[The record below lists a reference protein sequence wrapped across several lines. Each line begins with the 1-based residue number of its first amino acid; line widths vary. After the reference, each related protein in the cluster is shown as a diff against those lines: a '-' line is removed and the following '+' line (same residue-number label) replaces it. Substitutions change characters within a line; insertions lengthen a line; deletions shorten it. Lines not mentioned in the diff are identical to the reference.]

1 MSDLLETKVAETVQP
16 AQDAAVDVNG
26 LKEQLESIKKA
37 QAGSDKAYQEAAK
50 AKAALEAEVEKL
62 KKEKMTEKEKAEFEF
77 AKQRSELEAKSR
89 EVADATLRL
98 SKAKLM
104 GEKNVPLEFS
114 DFINGQ
120 SEQEIAEK
128 LDTFTKLVEYE
139 VGKRVQAKLAGATPP
154 AAGETNQGQQL
165 PEDWRTLEKRYQ
177 GR

>member
-1 MSDLLETKVAETVQP
+1 MSDVVDTNVAETVQP
-16 AQDAAVDVNG
+16 AQDAAVDVNA
-26 LKEQLESIKKA
+26 LKEQLEAIKKA

-77 AKQRSELEAKSR
+77 AKQKAELEAKSR

-104 GEKNVPLEFS
+104 GEKNVPMEFS
-114 DFINGQ
+114 DFINGK
-120 SEQEIAEK
+120 SEQELTER
-128 LDTFTKLVEYE
+128 LDTFTKLVDAE
-139 VGKRVQAKLAGATPP
+139 VGKRVQAKLAGSTPP
-154 AAGETNQGQQL
+154 AAGVSTPAEQL

>member
-1 MSDLLETKVAETVQP
+1 MSDVVETKVAETVMP
-16 AQDAAVDVNG
+16 AQDTAVDANV
-26 LKEQLESIKKA
+26 LKEQLEAIKKA

-50 AKAALEAEVEKL
+50 RKAELEAEVEKL

-77 AKQRSELEAKSR
+77 AKQKAELEAKSR

-104 GEKNVPLEFS
+104 GEKNVPMEFS

-120 SEQEIAEK
+120 SEQELTER
-128 LDTFTKLVEYE
+128 LDTFTKLVEAE
-139 VGKRVQAKLAGATPP
+139 VGKRVQAKLAGSTPP
-154 AAGETNQGQQL
+154 AAGTQEPAQQW
-165 PEDWRTLEKRYQ
+165 PDDWRSMERKFQ